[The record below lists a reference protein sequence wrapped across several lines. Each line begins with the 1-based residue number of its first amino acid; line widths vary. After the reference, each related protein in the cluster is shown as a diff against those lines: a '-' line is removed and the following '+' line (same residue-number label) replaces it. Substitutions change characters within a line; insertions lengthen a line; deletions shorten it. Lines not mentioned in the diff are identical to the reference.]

1 MINIGHLAHPT
12 RWNFDTLNRSET
24 DIDSMRLGGYVS
36 KAIMTTPTTAGKKNN
51 EMMPSGNEK
60 RTITPAEAAVLMG
73 VTKMSN
79 EYSKLES
86 ESCFYILPTDADP
99 REGRVW
105 EDAFRGVGNGV
116 PIGVGRAVG
125 NAVHRALLDSAGFC
139 RTEKNKK
146 DAQIKQR
153 RKLARKR
160 KAEKMEEAAEE
171 QGNEKKV
178 RQQFD
183 SSRY

>member
-1 MINIGHLAHPT
+1 
-12 RWNFDTLNRSET
+12 
-24 DIDSMRLGGYVS
+24 
-36 KAIMTTPTTAGKKNN
+36 
-51 EMMPSGNEK
+51 
-60 RTITPAEAAVLMG
+60 MG

-105 EDAFRGVGNGV
+105 EDAFRGVGIGV

-160 KAEKMEEAAEE
+160 KAEKMEEAAEK
-171 QGNEKKV
+171 QGNDKK
-178 RQQFD
+178 QFD
-183 SSRY
+183 SFPY